1 MNKKKVNFVVLAG
14 IIAAAYVV
22 LTFVANALNVA
33 YGPIQFRVSEVMTI
47 LPILTPAAIPG
58 LTIGCFIA
66 NLGSPYGAVDIICG
80 TFATFLAALLTYYS
94 RKIIIKNLPVL
105 SMFFPVI
112 VNAIIIGL
120 EITLLMPEGFK
131 LTAFLITAFQI
142 GLGQFVV
149 CYGLGIPLYFTL
161 KKTNFN
167 KYFS

>member
-22 LTFVANALNVA
+22 LTFVANALNIA

-80 TFATFLAALLTYYS
+80 TFATFLAAVLTYYS
-94 RKIIIKNLPVL
+94 RKITIKNLPVL

-142 GLGQFVV
+142 SLGQLVV

-161 KKTNFN
+161 KKSNFE
-167 KYFS
+167 KYFR

>member
-22 LTFVANALNVA
+22 LTFVANALNIA

-47 LPILTPAAIPG
+47 LPILTPAAILG

-161 KKTNFN
+161 KKSNFN
-167 KYFS
+167 KYFN

>member
-22 LTFVANALNVA
+22 LTFVANALNIA

-80 TFATFLAALLTYYS
+80 TFATFSAALLTYYS
-94 RKIIIKNLPVL
+94 RKIIIKNLPIL

-161 KKTNFN
+161 KKSNFN

>member
-22 LTFVANALNVA
+22 LTFVANALNIA

-47 LPILTPAAIPG
+47 LPILSPAAIPG

>member
-33 YGPIQFRVSEVMTI
+33 YGPIQFRISEVMTI

-58 LTIGCFIA
+58 LTIGCFIS
-66 NLGSPYGAVDIICG
+66 NLGSPYAIDIICG
-80 TFATFLAALLTYYS
+80 TFATFLASILTYYT
-94 RKIIIKNLPVL
+94 RNLMIKKLPLL

-112 VNAIIIGL
+112 VNAVIIGL

-131 LTAFLITAFQI
+131 FEAFLITALQI
-142 GLGQFVV
+142 GFGQLVV
-149 CYGLGIPLYFTL
+149 CYGLGIPLYKVVKRL
-161 KKTNFN
+161 KLDK
-167 KYFS
+167 KL

>member
-33 YGPIQFRVSEVMTI
+33 YGPMQFRISEVMTI

-58 LTIGCFIA
+58 LTIGCFIS
-66 NLGSPYGAVDIICG
+66 NLGSPYAIDIICG
-80 TFATFLAALLTYYS
+80 TFATFLASILTYYT
-94 RKIIIKNLPVL
+94 RNLMIKKLPLL

-112 VNAIIIGL
+112 VNAVIIGL

-131 LTAFLITAFQI
+131 FEAFLITALQI
-142 GLGQFVV
+142 GFGQLVV
-149 CYGLGIPLYFTL
+149 CYGLGIPLYKVVKRL
-161 KKTNFN
+161 NLDKKL
-167 KYFS
+167 

>member
-161 KKTNFN
+161 KKSNFN
-167 KYFS
+167 KCFN

>member
-33 YGPIQFRVSEVMTI
+33 YGPIQFRISEVMTI

-58 LTIGCFIA
+58 LTIGCFIS
-66 NLGSPYGAVDIICG
+66 NLGSPYAIDIICG
-80 TFATFLAALLTYYS
+80 TFATFLASILTYYT
-94 RKIIIKNLPVL
+94 RNLMIKKLPLL

-120 EITLLMPEGFK
+120 EITLFMPEGFAFK
-131 LTAFLITAFQI
+131 AFLISALQVGF
-142 GLGQFVV
+142 GQLVV
-149 CYGLGIPLYFTL
+149 CYGLGIPLYKVIKRL
-161 KKTNFN
+161 KLDK
-167 KYFS
+167 KL

>member
-22 LTFVANALNVA
+22 LTFVANALNIA

-161 KKTNFN
+161 KKSNFN
-167 KYFS
+167 KYFN